1 MKFIE
6 IYERNYWGKPNDRTS
21 KSLIQKKSRIT
32 EPSGKLLFLFS
43 QIRRPEVKRLSLM
56 KQAKKHIC
64 DGKNIRKIF
73 NDFFSN
79 VVSDLKIPDFCNYF
93 PQKKHTFSLDFH
105 WNFRKTPQYSQY
117 LKKETWFNIFIQKDY
132 SRGGIECYPGLKH

>member
-6 IYERNYWGKPNDRTS
+6 IYERNYWGKPKDRTS
-21 KSLIQKKSRIT
+21 KSLIQKKSRII

-64 DGKNIRKIF
+64 DGKKIRKIF

-93 PQKKHTFSLDFH
+93 PHKKTHILSRLSLKLSKNTPVFSIFKKGNLIQYFH
-105 WNFRKTPQYSQY
+105 SETL
-117 LKKETWFNIFIQKDY
+117 LKRRYWML
-132 SRGGIECYPGLKH
+132 SRA